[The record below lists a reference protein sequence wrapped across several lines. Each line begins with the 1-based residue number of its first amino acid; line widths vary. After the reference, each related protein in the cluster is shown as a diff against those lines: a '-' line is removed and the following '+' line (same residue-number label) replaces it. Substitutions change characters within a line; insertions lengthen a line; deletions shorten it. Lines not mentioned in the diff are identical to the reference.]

1 VSNQG
6 TFPRFITAI
15 TGLLKASHFGPTVLV
30 VSITYVLSRIQFSVS
45 DSLFIAFAILLG
57 QFVIGWSNDLIDFP
71 LDKAAMRLKKPLVS
85 GTISERTLRVS
96 IVIALIGALI
106 VSLLSPLGINGTAIH
121 FLGLLSA
128 AAYNLR
134 LKSTLF
140 SIVPF
145 MFSFGA
151 LPWAI
156 YAAAG
161 DTPPSWMVLAFVLI
175 SSAFHFLNVIKDMDS
190 DIAQDVMGLPQA
202 LGRQKSTFMA
212 FLLGGLGV
220 LVVVLSLTSSSVENV
235 EFFI

>member
-1 VSNQG
+1 MSNQG
-6 TFPRFITAI
+6 TFPRLITAI

-45 DSLFIAFAILLG
+45 DSVFIAFAILLG
-57 QFVIGWSNDLIDFP
+57 QFVVGWSNDLIDFP
-71 LDKAAMRLKKPLVS
+71 LDRNARRANKPLVA
-85 GTISERTLRVS
+85 GTISERTLSVS
-96 IVIALIGALI
+96 IVIALIGALV
-106 VSLLSPLGINGTAIH
+106 VSMVSPLGVNGTAIH

-128 AAYNLR
+128 VAYNLR

-212 FLLGGLGV
+212 ILLGGLGV